1 MQELAR
7 ESHKYREGSG
17 QTTEFDNTENRTF
30 MHGLNPA
37 QSGPVGPIE
46 DVSEDSSKMNRGQD
60 VITESERIKKLEQR
74 LNEVEEKRLLLRQ
87 ESDELNI
94 TVKVLKEKTTPEL
107 LKELQEKF
115 HDQPWANRC

>member
-17 QTTEFDNTENRTF
+17 QTTEFDNTKNRTF
-30 MHGLNPA
+30 VQDSNLA
-37 QSGPVGPIE
+37 ESGSFAPVE
-46 DVSEDSSKMNRGQD
+46 DVSEDFSNMNRGQD
-60 VITESERIKKLEQR
+60 VITESERIKRLEQR
-74 LNEVEEKRLLLRQ
+74 LNEAEEKRLLLRQ